1 MNKKQKKEEIKEPS
15 LQERIDMAKY
25 LIYRLVEIK
34 NDMKKFDLDDL
45 YSDSYSIISYEKKS
59 HITQTIGII
68 KNKLLTMLGER
79 EIGNV

>member
-45 YSDSYSIISYEKKS
+45 YSDYYDISYEKKS
-59 HITQTIGII
+59 HTTQTIGII